1 MWSLEGG
8 AIPSGWASQLKYEEQ
23 VIFGLGLEEGQG
35 FLRGST
41 GWEVLQLGKS
51 SQSPG
56 RTERLSTS
64 EVASPWTPD
73 QMGLINSV
81 EEFVL

>member
-1 MWSLEGG
+1 MG
-8 AIPSGWASQLKYEEQ
+8 
-23 VIFGLGLEEGQG
+23 
-35 FLRGST
+35 
-41 GWEVLQLGKS
+41 VLQLGKS

-56 RTERLSTS
+56 CTERLSTS